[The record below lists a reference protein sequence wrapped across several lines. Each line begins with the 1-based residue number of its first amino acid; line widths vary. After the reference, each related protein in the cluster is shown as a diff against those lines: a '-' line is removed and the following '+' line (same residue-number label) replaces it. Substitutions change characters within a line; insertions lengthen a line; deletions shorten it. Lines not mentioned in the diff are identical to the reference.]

1 MSNSLKTLIFWIV
14 MALFTFLIFSVF
26 FRSPQ
31 SPPGRGVKSY
41 SDFLNDIEIGLVR
54 KVVFRDQEIEV
65 INDDGTYR
73 TQVPFEDPDL
83 INYLIDKGVAVQAAR
98 SPQPSII
105 TSILISLAPTLLL
118 IGVWIYFIRRMQGM
132 GNNVFSFGKSKA
144 KLNPET
150 GDKTTFN
157 DVAGV
162 DEAREEL
169 REVEEFLKDP
179 AKFQRLGGKIPKGVL
194 LVGPPGTGKT
204 LLAKAIAGEADVPF
218 FTISGSD
225 FVELFV
231 GVGASRVR
239 DLFEQGRRNAP
250 CIVFIDE
257 IDAVGRS
264 RGAGI
269 GGGHDEREQTLN
281 QLLVEMDGFTGNEGV
296 IIIAATNRPDVLDR
310 ALLRPGRFDRRV
322 VVDRPDI
329 KGRED
334 IIKIHA
340 RKIPLAADIDVGVLA
355 RRTGGFVGADLA
367 NIVNEAALLAAR
379 NGKEK
384 VEMVELEEAIERV
397 IAGPERKS
405 RVLTDKE
412 KRNTA
417 YHEAGHALVAQLI
430 PELDPLHKVVIVPR
444 GMAMGYTMQLPQ
456 EDKFFLSKQDMLNQI
471 TLLLGGRV
479 SEELIL
485 NEITTGARNDFERA
499 TKIAHDMVCAFGMS
513 DEMGALTYGRDN
525 DEVFLG
531 RDLIKE
537 KNYSEETAI
546 QIDQEIKRIIDECHE
561 VAYRL
566 LNENKSSLE
575 KVSQNLFEK
584 EILSGDDVR
593 EILKDASLVAA

>member
-1 MSNSLKTLIFWIV
+1 
-14 MALFTFLIFSVF
+14 MALFTFLVFSVF

-31 SPPGRGVKSY
+31 NPPGRGVKTY
-41 SDFLNDIEIGLVR
+41 SDFLSDLDTGSVN
-54 KVVFRDQEIEV
+54 KVIFRDLEIEV
-65 INDDGTYR
+65 DNFDGTYT
-73 TQVPFEDPDL
+73 TQIPFEDPEL
-83 INYLIDKGVAVQAAR
+83 VSRLIDSGIAVRASRA
-98 SPQPSII
+98 SQPSIF
-105 TSILISLAPTLLL
+105 TSILLSLAPTILL
-118 IGVWIYFIRRMQGM
+118 IGVWIYFIRRMQGV
-132 GNNVFSFGKSKA
+132 GSNVFSFGKSRA
-144 KLNPET
+144 KLNPE
-150 GDKTTFN
+150 DAEKVTFT

-162 DEAREEL
+162 DEAKEEL
-169 REVEEFLKDP
+169 KEIVEFLKDP
-179 AKFQRLGGKIPKGVL
+179 LRFQKLGGKIPKGVL

-204 LLAKAIAGEADVPF
+204 LLAKAIAGEAEVPF
-218 FTISGSD
+218 FSISGSE

-239 DLFEQGRRNAP
+239 DLFEQGRKSAP

-329 KGRED
+329 KGREE

-340 RKIPLAADIDVGVLA
+340 RTVPLDSDVDVGVVA

-384 VEMVELEEAIERV
+384 VDMAELEEAIERV
-397 IAGPERKS
+397 MAGPERKS
-405 RVLTDKE
+405 RVLSEKE

-417 YHEAGHALVAQLI
+417 YHETGHALIAQLI

-444 GMAMGYTMQLPQ
+444 GMALGYTMQLPQ
-456 EDKFFLSKQDMLNQI
+456 EDKFFLGQKDMLNQI
-471 TLLLGGRV
+471 TMLLGGRV
-479 SEELIL
+479 SEELVL
-485 NEITTGARNDFERA
+485 EETTTGARNDFERA
-499 TKIAHDMVCAFGMS
+499 TKIAHDMVCSFGMS
-513 DEMGALTYGRDN
+513 DQMGTLSYGREN

-537 KNYSEETAI
+537 KDYSEETSV
-546 QIDQEIKRIIDECHE
+546 QIDQEIMKIMDKCHKL
-561 VAYRL
+561 AHQIL
-566 LNENKSSLE
+566 SENKSVLE
-575 KVSQNLFEK
+575 KVAERLLEK
-584 EILSGDDVR
+584 EILSGDEVR
-593 EILKDASLVAA
+593 EIIGAENLVAA